1 MCIAYFFGI
10 ALEIRPFL
18 EDYGVF
24 PTHLQ
29 IRLERIGALSNKKW
43 LVLVGAHRRV
53 EEPPTAKSRTPVPLE
68 VVVKLP
74 LFVGGKFIFA

>member
-1 MCIAYFFGI
+1 MYIAYFFGI

-29 IRLERIGALSNKKW
+29 IRLENKKW

-53 EEPPTAKSRTPVPLE
+53 EEPPTAKSRTPAPLE